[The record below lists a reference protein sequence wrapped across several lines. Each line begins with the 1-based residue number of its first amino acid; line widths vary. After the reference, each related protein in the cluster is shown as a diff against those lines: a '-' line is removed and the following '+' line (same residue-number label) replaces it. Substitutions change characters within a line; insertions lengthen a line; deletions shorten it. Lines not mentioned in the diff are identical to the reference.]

1 MIETN
6 AIEVMQLVLICITIG
21 LVFADIIKK
30 NK

>member
-6 AIEVMQLVLICITIG
+6 AIEVMQLVLLCITLG
-21 LVFADIIKK
+21 LVLADIIK

>member
-6 AIEVMQLVLICITIG
+6 AIEVMQLVLICIPIG

-30 NK
+30 K